1 MSSIKFK
8 QVNSHRRH
16 LLLGGLAVGATGLLQ
31 ACGGGGASEDTSV
44 AAENSTTAGSAAGGQ
59 FAATTTAVTT
69 PAPIPANQVNL
80 ADFGGVPGASSGAI
94 INAFNQ
100 AFAKLKSLG
109 GGTLNVGA
117 GKYSLGSYSSA
128 ANAIAVSD
136 LKNVLISA
144 YGAQLTMTT
153 TAVVMPVFIHFEN
166 PRNVTV
172 TGLSFYDYGTN
183 LTVNWQG
190 AICISINTSV
200 TCVGFKT
207 VDCLAENVVTFLRTY
222 GNYTLTGMD
231 IHGTVR
237 NSYYALNPNNNGSFS
252 KCNIACDRVRRAL
265 VSHGAQNWD
274 FKFTC
279 TNVVGGPGSNGFID
293 LVPSSYPV
301 KDCTVDLTMTGDSSP
316 YGSMINFYHQGSE
329 SAPQYMRNVKAKV
342 IVNNATGKAPLFR
355 FMMETSGTVHAS
367 TIRTWEQLTLTGSVT
382 GTYAGPP
389 ILNTS
394 TSTGTTN
401 LVNVAANLATLQNAT
416 SRPMSSLPSYF
427 KVFTPTQCSA

>member
-8 QVNSHRRH
+8 QVNSRRRH

-31 ACGGGGASEDTSV
+31 ACGGGASEDASL
-44 AAENSTTAGSAAGGQ
+44 AAGNSATAGSAAGGQ
-59 FAATTTAVTT
+59 FAATTTAITT

-109 GGTLNVGA
+109 GGTLNIGA
-117 GKYSLGSYSSA
+117 GKYNLGSYSSA
-128 ANAIAVSD
+128 ANAIAVSG

-153 TAVVMPVFIHFEN
+153 TAVVMPVFLHFDN
-166 PRNVTV
+166 PSNVTV
-172 TGLSFYDYGTN
+172 AGLSFYDYGTN
-183 LTVNWQG
+183 LNVNWQG
-190 AICISINTSV
+190 AICLSVNTSI
-200 TCVGFKT
+200 TCTGFKT
-207 VDCLAENVVTFLRTY
+207 VDCLADHVVTFVRSY
-222 GNYTLTGMD
+222 GNFTLTGMD
-231 IHGTVR
+231 INGAVR
-237 NSYYALNPNNNGSFS
+237 NAYYALNPNNNGSFS

-265 VSHGAQNWD
+265 VSHGAQNWN

-329 SAPQYMRNVKAKV
+329 SSPQYMRNVKAKV
-342 IVNNATGKAPLFR
+342 TINNATGKAPIFR
-355 FMMETSGTVHAS
+355 FMMEPPTGILTSTS
-367 TIRTWEQLTLTGSVT
+367 RTWEQMTLTGTVT
-382 GTYAGPP
+382 GPYTGLI
-389 ILNTS
+389 ILNTT

-401 LVNVAANLATLQNAT
+401 LVNVASNLATLQNAT
-416 SRPMSSLPSYF
+416 SKPMSSLPNYF